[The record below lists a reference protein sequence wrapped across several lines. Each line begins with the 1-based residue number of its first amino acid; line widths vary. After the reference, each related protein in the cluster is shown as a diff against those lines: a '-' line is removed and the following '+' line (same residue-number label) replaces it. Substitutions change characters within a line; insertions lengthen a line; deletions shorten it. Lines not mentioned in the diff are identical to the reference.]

1 MDIRWK
7 NNRDFEDLK
16 DLVMHRESETWEDF
30 IQSRKNEGRIKRT
43 ILLGQRIVELRNQA
57 WIILFNRIRN
67 LWEIGEILF
76 DGKIILSFKKTLS
89 KYYDIRYLLY
99 RIKSDPCSISINYF
113 YNKTIKR
120 LNTIKHLLARRFFLV
135 IESFNN
141 AN

>member
-30 IQSRKNEGRIKRT
+30 IQSRKKEGRIKRT

-89 KYYDIRYLLY
+89 KYDNQIFAVPYQ
-99 RIKSDPCSISINYF
+99 
-113 YNKTIKR
+113 KR
-120 LNTIKHLLARRFFLV
+120 SLFNLDKLFLQQDDKKIKHDKTSSCSKILSRHRIL
-135 IESFNN
+135 
-141 AN
+141 